1 MQLRLHGLFCLGF
14 AKFKLLV
21 YYFEI
26 PLNGF
31 KSPRVVGLYAI
42 TCFNQFLVVN
52 LILVDAFSVK
62 GYRNLSNLTGVTH
75 KFSKSFLNVISIF
88 LLYLAAL
95 ELDPKRFRVLWPSL
109 NSAKLTYL

>member
-14 AKFKLLV
+14 AKFELLV
-21 YYFEI
+21 YDFEI

-31 KSPRVVGLYAI
+31 KSPLVVGLYAA

-52 LILVDAFSVK
+52 LILVDAFLFIM
-62 GYRNLSNLTGVTH
+62 YRNLSNLTGVTD
-75 KFSKSFLNVISIF
+75 KFSKSFLNVIIIF

-95 ELDPKRFRVLWPSL
+95 DLDPKCFRVLGPSL